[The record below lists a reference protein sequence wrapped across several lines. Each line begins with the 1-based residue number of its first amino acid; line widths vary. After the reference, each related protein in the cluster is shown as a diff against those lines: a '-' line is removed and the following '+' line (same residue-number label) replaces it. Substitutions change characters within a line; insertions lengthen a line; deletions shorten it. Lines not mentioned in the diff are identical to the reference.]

1 MTEILQ
7 YLLNL
12 DMPVIDLLADV
23 LILFFLFFKKGKTVV
38 ASDDDLN
45 NLIDFHR
52 KSIENLEK
60 YKKDGK

>member
-12 DMPVIDLLADV
+12 NMPVLDLVSDV
-23 LILFFLFFKKGKTVV
+23 LILLFLFFKKGKTVV
-38 ASDDDLN
+38 ASDKDLD
-45 NLIDFHR
+45 NLIDFHK

-60 YKKDGK
+60 YKKGGK